1 MHSASQQAR
10 DPSLG
15 PFYFLGLIKENVAEK
30 SGEIL
35 LLAATVAP
43 PRLLLQL
50 LFIILFKRPST
61 NLFCSSSSMSSVTS
75 IPKMD
80 RSRLAYDGR
89 SKQFWEEYIMEK
101 KKLGTLYCDGK
112 PELPS
117 LICKDSRHI
126 TIGPTIP
133 GKELKW
139 VDAGEILVADR
150 CVCLDISWD
159 DLNALGFV
167 FGHPVWIDNEP
178 YLCRCLKV
186 GNQLSKTNEWDRL
199 LEQFG
204 KGNDLWN
211 AKGQYF
217 FGQETVLGQELNR
230 MVRGG
235 DRADDNGHLD
245 HTSRLTYVGFR
256 PVLEPLAPSI
266 RLDEALIGTR
276 IEVWGSQALSVKGQ
290 LAGLDDYDMVLR
302 DVSGLLDDCCWAHLD
317 GSNAIIS
324 KKKVSYIRTTV

>member
-1 MHSASQQAR
+1 
-10 DPSLG
+10 
-15 PFYFLGLIKENVAEK
+15 
-30 SGEIL
+30 
-35 LLAATVAP
+35 
-43 PRLLLQL
+43 
-50 LFIILFKRPST
+50 
-61 NLFCSSSSMSSVTS
+61 
-75 IPKMD
+75 
-80 RSRLAYDGR
+80 
-89 SKQFWEEYIMEK
+89 MEK

-235 DRADDNGHLD
+235 DRAVDNGHLD